1 MGVLDRINKINKADA
16 RNVRIGENMRPI
28 DKPAY
33 IANQPPGDNISSA
46 TQQEFSK
53 TNTMDKI
60 NPDKVELKGV
70 DWRTMDYDKASKVN
84 PNMSRSQYISEVA
97 KYRQEKNLDPMSYD
111 EVFQALGG
119 KNPYMTPEEEK
130 KREKRM
136 KAATYVDAIGGVL
149 ANLVNYVRTTNGNPA
164 MNLSSLGR
172 NEQRINA
179 IRDYYSNLDK
189 SKYSSYLDMFNKQW
203 AEQEA
208 RNAEE
213 RKFKYQLALEE
224 NKRKSP
230 LYQRQLETEEEKR
243 KTDAARRE
251 NLLSSTT
258 YNTAKAAGH
267 RLTNERSPA
276 KLEAELKNINA
287 RTAAANRS
295 NRGSSS
301 SVSSGSKSGKGKKE
315 PYKSI
320 LKIGNSYS
328 REYDLN
334 NDDDV
339 LEMYWQGVKYGL
351 PEYFG
356 KDEEGKNIILDLKD
370 IDKIRNVLKYNRQYY
385 ITPEDKDYYKYVKI
399 NDYPKLLSPEPS
411 NDDNNN
417 NNDLDY
423 QMYE

>member
-119 KNPYMTPEEEK
+119 KNPYITPEEEK

-149 ANLVNYVRTTNGNPA
+149 ANLVNYVRTTNGNPS

-243 KTDAARRE
+243 KTEAARRE
-251 NLLSSTT
+251 NLLSSTS
-258 YNTAKAAGH
+258 YNNAKAEGQ
-267 RLTNERSPA
+267 RLTNEGIPA
-276 KLEAELKNINA
+276 KQEAELKNINA
-287 RTAAANRS
+287 RTAAAGRKNR
-295 NRGSSS
+295 NSSS
-301 SVSSGSKSGKGKKE
+301 NGKEKEKKK
-315 PYKSI
+315 PYKAI
-320 LKIGNSYS
+320 LRIGNAYS

-339 LEMYWQGVKYGL
+339 LEMYWQGVKNEL

-385 ITPEDKDYYKYVKI
+385 VTPDDEDYYKYVKT
-399 NDYPKLLSPEPS
+399 NDYPEFFSSESS
-411 NDDNNN
+411 NDGNNKN
-417 NNDLDY
+417 NNDLDW
-423 QMYE
+423 QIYE

>member
-1 MGVLDRINKINKADA
+1 MGVLDRINKRNGANTEEGNSSINKPDA
-16 RNVRIGENMRPI
+16 
-28 DKPAY
+28 
-33 IANQPPGDNISSA
+33 IASQPLQDSITSA
-46 TQQEFSK
+46 TQQEFAK
-53 TNTMDKI
+53 ADTMNKI

-149 ANLVNYVRTTNGNPA
+149 ANLVNYVRTTNGNPS

-230 LYQRQLETEEEKR
+230 LYQRQLETEEEKK
-243 KTDAARRE
+243 KTEAARRE
-251 NLLSSTT
+251 NLLSSTS
-258 YNTAKAAGH
+258 YNNAKAEGQ
-267 RLTNERSPA
+267 RLTNEGIPA

-287 RTAAANRS
+287 RTEAANRS
-295 NRGSSS
+295 NREKTDGKNGKTKKTYPK
-301 SVSSGSKSGKGKKE
+301 VNLSGKSGK
-315 PYKSI
+315 SDV
-320 LKIGNSYS
+320 
-328 REYDLN
+328 YDLN
-334 NDDDV
+334 KDSDVVKFYNLLEKTRGLAAEQRPKNVDDMRDYIISTMYKEYDV
-339 LEMYWQGVKYGL
+339 KEGA
-351 PEYFG
+351 EYAKPGTGTSTLNWG
-356 KDEEGKNIILDLKD
+356 KKNEEE
-370 IDKIRNVLKYNRQYY
+370 
-385 ITPEDKDYYKYVKI
+385 T
-399 NDYPKLLSPEPS
+399 
-411 NDDNNN
+411 DNET
-417 NNDLDY
+417 DW
-423 QMYE
+423 

>member
-149 ANLVNYVRTTNGNPA
+149 ANLVNYVRTTNGNPS

-243 KTDAARRE
+243 KTEAARRE
-251 NLLSSTT
+251 NLLSSTS
-258 YNTAKAAGH
+258 YNNAKAEGQ
-267 RLTNERSPA
+267 RLTNEGIPA
-276 KLEAELKNINA
+276 KQEAEREYIKA
-287 RTAAANRS
+287 KTAATNRS
-295 NRGSSS
+295 NRDGKP
-301 SVSSGSKSGKGKKE
+301 GGKSGNTNNKE
-315 PYKSI
+315 PRYVR
-320 LKIGNSYS
+320 LKDGSAYS
-328 REYDLN
+328 RDTYDLN
-334 NDDDV
+334 KDEDV
-339 LEMYWQGVKYGL
+339 LAMYRQGVQLGIY
-351 PEYFG
+351 PEYFEEDDRYG
-356 KDEEGKNIILDLKD
+356 KTKR
-370 IDKIRNVLKYNRQYY
+370 IDPMKM
-385 ITPEDKDYYKYVKI
+385 
-399 NDYPKLLSPEPS
+399 SPEKLRNIMLYQRENYVSP
-411 NDDNNN
+411 DDEDWGKYEEYVEQNNPGWGKSTN
-417 NNDLDY
+417 NKKKK
-423 QMYE
+423 

>member
-16 RNVRIGENMRPI
+16 RNVRVGENMRPI

-149 ANLVNYVRTTNGNPA
+149 ANLVNYVRTTNGNPS

-213 RKFKYQLALEE
+213 RKFKYRLALEE

-243 KTDAARRE
+243 KTEAARRD
-251 NLLSSTT
+251 NLLSSTS
-258 YNTAKAAGH
+258 YNNAKAEGQ
-267 RLTNERSPA
+267 RLTNEGIPA
-276 KLEAELKNINA
+276 KLEAELENINA

-295 NRGSSS
+295 NRDKSKKKTYPK
-301 SVSSGSKSGKGKKE
+301 VNLSGKSGK
-315 PYKSI
+315 SDV
-320 LKIGNSYS
+320 
-328 REYDLN
+328 YDLN
-334 NDDDV
+334 KDSDVVKFYNLLEKTRGLDETQRPKSVDDMRDYIVSTMYKEYDV
-339 LEMYWQGVKYGL
+339 
-351 PEYFG
+351 
-356 KDEEGKNIILDLKD
+356 EEGVEYAKPGTK
-370 IDKIRNVLKYNRQYY
+370 K
-385 ITPEDKDYYKYVKI
+385 
-399 NDYPKLLSPEPS
+399 S
-411 NDDNNN
+411 NPMGGNSRKPNP
-417 NNDLDY
+417 
-423 QMYE
+423 MM

>member
-1 MGVLDRINKINKADA
+1 MGVLDRINK
-16 RNVRIGENMRPI
+16 RNGANIGEGNSSI
-28 DKPAY
+28 DKPDA
-33 IANQPPGDNISSA
+33 IASQPVQDSITSA
-46 TQQEFSK
+46 TQQEFAK
-53 TNTMDKI
+53 ADTMNKI

-84 PNMSRSQYISEVA
+84 PNISRSQYISEVA
-97 KYRQEKNLDPMSYD
+97 KYRQEKNLDPISYD

-119 KNPYMTPEEEK
+119 KNPYITPEEEK

-149 ANLVNYVRTTNGNPA
+149 ANLVNYVRTTNGNPS

-243 KTDAARRE
+243 KTEAARRE
-251 NLLSSTT
+251 NLLSSTS
-258 YNTAKAAGH
+258 YNNAKAEGQ
-267 RLTNERSPA
+267 RLTNEGIPA

-295 NRGSSS
+295 NRGKAEGKNGKTKKTYPK
-301 SVSSGSKSGKGKKE
+301 VNLSGKSGKSDVYDLNKDSDVVKFYNLLEKTRGLDETQRPKNVDDMRDYIVSTM
-315 PYKSI
+315 YK
-320 LKIGNSYS
+320 
-328 REYDLN
+328 EYDL
-334 NDDDV
+334 
-339 LEMYWQGVKYGL
+339 EAGAEYAL
-351 PEYFG
+351 PGTGPTLGWG
-356 KDEEGKNIILDLKD
+356 KKNEEE
-370 IDKIRNVLKYNRQYY
+370 
-385 ITPEDKDYYKYVKI
+385 T
-399 NDYPKLLSPEPS
+399 
-411 NDDNNN
+411 DNET
-417 NNDLDY
+417 DW
-423 QMYE
+423 

>member
-16 RNVRIGENMRPI
+16 RNVRVGENMRPI

-149 ANLVNYVRTTNGNPA
+149 ANLVNYVRTTNGNPS

-243 KTDAARRE
+243 KTEAARRE
-251 NLLSSTT
+251 NLLSSTS
-258 YNTAKAAGH
+258 YNNAKAEGQ
-267 RLTNERSPA
+267 RLTNEGIPA

-287 RTAAANRS
+287 RTEAANRS
-295 NRGSSS
+295 NRGKAEGKNGKTKKTYPK
-301 SVSSGSKSGKGKKE
+301 VNLSGKSGK
-315 PYKSI
+315 SDV
-320 LKIGNSYS
+320 
-328 REYDLN
+328 YDLN
-334 NDDDV
+334 KDSDVVKFYNLLEKTRGLDETQRPKNVDDMRDYIISTMYKEYDV
-339 LEMYWQGVKYGL
+339 KEGV
-351 PEYFG
+351 EYARPG
-356 KDEEGKNIILDLKD
+356 TKK
-370 IDKIRNVLKYNRQYY
+370 
-385 ITPEDKDYYKYVKI
+385 
-399 NDYPKLLSPEPS
+399 S
-411 NDDNNN
+411 NPMGGNSRKPNP
-417 NNDLDY
+417 
-423 QMYE
+423 MM